1 MKWKIGNVKISNQ
14 TVLAP
19 MAGINDF
26 AFRKIIKS
34 MGCGLIVNEM
44 VSSASIVH
52 HNKKANEMMYMDEI
66 ERPISQQI
74 YGSDPELL
82 KNASQYI
89 NETMQP
95 DIISINMGCPVP
107 KVAIKD
113 HAGSALLKNTK
124 LIRQIVEEVVNS
136 VDIPITV
143 KIRSGWDFNNIN
155 ALEVAKIIE
164 DAGASAITIHPRSRN
179 QMYSGSADWNI
190 IKKVKTEVDIP
201 VIGNGDIFTCY
212 DAKQMLNETNCNAIM
227 IGRGVLGNPW
237 LIKECIDYIDKNIQP
252 TVVPVDEIFD
262 MLKYHVEL
270 FLENKNKNYSIKKM
284 KKHAAYYVKGL
295 PGSTKIKEK
304 IFKSNS
310 KNELFNIINEYQ
322 EALNNNNHI

>member
-19 MAGINDF
+19 MSGINDF

-66 ERPISQQI
+66 ERPISQQV
-74 YGSDPELL
+74 YGSDPQLL
-82 KNASQYI
+82 KNAAQYI
-89 NETMQP
+89 NETMQS
-95 DIISINMGCPVP
+95 DIISINMGCPVS

-113 HAGSALLKNTK
+113 NAGSGLLKNTN
-124 LIRQIVEEVVNS
+124 LIRQIVEEVVGS

-143 KIRSGWDFNNIN
+143 KMRSGWDFDHIN
-155 ALEVAKIIE
+155 ALEVAKIVE
-164 DAGASAITIHPRSRN
+164 DAGASAVTIHPRSRN

-190 IKKVKTEVDIP
+190 IKEVKNELNIP

-212 DAKQMLNETNCNAIM
+212 DAKQMLNETNCDAIM

-237 LIKECIDYIDKNIQP
+237 LIRQCIDYIDKGIKP
-252 TVVPVDEIFD
+252 SLIPVDERFET
-262 MLKYHVEL
+262 LKYHVEL
-270 FLENKNKNYSIKKM
+270 YLENKNKNYSIKNM

-310 KNELFNIINEYQ
+310 KEELFNIIDEYQ
-322 EALNNNNHI
+322 KSLNSNNN

>member
-1 MKWKIGNVKISNQ
+1 MKWKIGDVKISNQ

-19 MAGINDF
+19 MSGINDF

-52 HNKKANEMMYMDEI
+52 HNKKANEMMCMDDF
-66 ERPISQQI
+66 ERPISQQV
-74 YGSDPELL
+74 YGSDPHLL

-95 DIISINMGCPVP
+95 DLISINMGCPVP

-113 HAGSALLKNTK
+113 KAGSGLLKNTN
-124 LIRQIVEEVVNS
+124 LIRQIVEEVVSS

-143 KIRSGWDFNNIN
+143 KMRSGWDFDHIN
-155 ALEVAKIIE
+155 ALEVAKIVE
-164 DAGASAITIHPRSRN
+164 DAGASAVTIHPRSRN

-190 IKKVKTEVDIP
+190 IKKVKSELDIP

-212 DAKQMLNETNCNAIM
+212 DAKRMLDETNCDAIM

-237 LIKECIDYIDKNIQP
+237 LIRECINYIDKGIQP
-252 TVVPVDEIFD
+252 TEVPVDEKFD
-262 MLKYHVEL
+262 ILKYHVEL
-270 FLENKNKNYSIKKM
+270 FMENRDENYSIKKM

-310 KNELFNIINEYQ
+310 KDELFNIIDEYQ
-322 EALNNNNHI
+322 ETLISNPV